1 MKKWLL
7 VDDFHPALMEG
18 LLLHGIDFDYR
29 PDIDETAIRAC
40 ISRYSGLL
48 IRSKMR
54 VDRTLIESAS
64 QLCFIG
70 RGGSGLD
77 NIDERACAERNI
89 TLFNAAGANA
99 DAVGEQTLAMLLS
112 LFTNLH
118 KADAEVRRGIWDREG
133 NRGLELAGRTVGII
147 GFGHTGSAFARKLSG
162 LGVRVLAYD
171 KHAPATEGQGVEPC
185 ELVNLLSE
193 SDIVSFHVPLTP
205 ETRYWVNDVF
215 IDSLSRPIW
224 LLNLS
229 RGEVVDTAAVWR
241 AIQSG
246 KIRGFAADVLER
258 EPPMDLGSPIAETLR
273 AMSAD
278 YRCVLAPHIGGWTHE
293 SYRKISEE
301 LLHKSLL
308 IMGLVD

>member
-1 MKKWLL
+1 
-7 VDDFHPALMEG
+7 
-18 LLLHGIDFDYR
+18 
-29 PDIDETAIRAC
+29 
-40 ISRYSGLL
+40 
-48 IRSKMR
+48 
-54 VDRTLIESAS
+54 LIESAS

-70 RGGSGLD
+70 RGGAGLD

-171 KHAPATEGQGVEPC
+171 KYAPAAEGLGVEPC

-205 ETRYWVNDVF
+205 ETRFWVNDAF

-241 AIQSG
+241 AMQSG

-258 EPPMDLGSPIAETLR
+258 EPPMALGSPIAETLR

-301 LLHKSLL
+301 LLHKSLS